1 MEKKPPHPALRATFF
16 PRGEGDWCHIMTA
29 LFLRDLKLSV
39 RAGGGALIG
48 ILFFLT
54 VVAVI
59 PFGVGPD
66 LKLLSR
72 IGPAIVWIGA
82 LLACLLGLDRLFQAE
97 RDDGSL
103 DLLVMQETPL
113 VLTVLIKCAAHW
125 IATGLPLV
133 IASPLLGLF
142 MNMSETAIA
151 ATALTL
157 LVGSPAIT
165 FIGAVG
171 AAVAVA
177 LPRGGLLVSIL
188 VLPLAIP
195 VLIFGVSATY
205 AAVEGPQPFLPPF
218 LILIALTL
226 FFAVLGP
233 AAAALALRNTTD

>member
-1 MEKKPPHPALRATFF
+1 
-16 PRGEGDWCHIMTA
+16 MTA
-29 LFLRDLKLSV
+29 LFLRDLRLSI

-54 VVAVI
+54 IVAVI
-59 PFGVGPD
+59 PFGIGPD
-66 LKLLSR
+66 LALLSG

-82 LLACLLGLDRLFQAE
+82 LLAALLGLDRLFQAE

-103 DLLVMQETPL
+103 DLMLMQETPL

-125 IATGLPLV
+125 TATSLPLV

-142 MNMSETAIA
+142 MNMNETAIG
-151 ATALTL
+151 ATMLTL

-177 LPRGGLLVSIL
+177 LPRGGLLVSVLI
-188 VLPLAIP
+188 LPLTIP

-205 AAVEGPQPFLPPF
+205 AAVVGPSPFLPPF

-226 FFAVLGP
+226 FFAVIGP
-233 AAAALALRNTTD
+233 AAAALALRNTAD

>member
-1 MEKKPPHPALRATFF
+1 
-16 PRGEGDWCHIMTA
+16 MTA
-29 LFLRDLKLSV
+29 LFFRDLKLSI

-48 ILFFLT
+48 VLFFLT
-54 VVAVI
+54 IVAVI

-82 LLACLLGLDRLFQAE
+82 LLAALLGLDRLFQAE

-103 DLLVMQETPL
+103 DLMLIQETPL
-113 VLTVLIKCAAHW
+113 VLTVLVKCFAHW
-125 IATGLPLV
+125 TATSLPLV

-142 MNMSETAIA
+142 MNMDETAIG
-151 ATALTL
+151 ATMLTL

-188 VLPLAIP
+188 VLPLTIP

-205 AAVEGPQPFLPPF
+205 AAVEDPAPFLPPF

-226 FFAVLGP
+226 FFAVIGP
-233 AAAALALRNTTD
+233 AAAALALRNTAD

>member
-1 MEKKPPHPALRATFF
+1 MS
-16 PRGEGDWCHIMTA
+16 A
-29 LFLRDLKLSV
+29 LFLRDLKLSI

-54 VVAVI
+54 IVAVI

-66 LKLLSR
+66 LALLAR

-82 LLACLLGLDRLFQAE
+82 LMAALLGLDRLFQAE

-103 DLLVMQETPL
+103 DLMLMQETPL

-125 IATGLPLV
+125 TATSLPLV

-142 MNMSETAIA
+142 MNMNETAIG
-151 ATALTL
+151 ATMLTL

-177 LPRGGLLVSIL
+177 LPRGGLLVSVLI
-188 VLPLAIP
+188 LPLTIP

-205 AAVEGPQPFLPPF
+205 AAVEGPSPFLPPF
-218 LILIALTL
+218 LILMALTL
-226 FFAVLGP
+226 FFAVIGP
-233 AAAALALRNTTD
+233 AAAALALRNTAD

>member
-1 MEKKPPHPALRATFF
+1 
-16 PRGEGDWCHIMTA
+16 MTA
-29 LFLRDLKLSV
+29 LFLRDLRLSI

-54 VVAVI
+54 IVAVI

-66 LKLLSR
+66 LALLSR

-82 LLACLLGLDRLFQAE
+82 LLAALLGLDRLFQAE

-103 DLLVMQETPL
+103 DLMLMQETPL
-113 VLTVLIKCAAHW
+113 VLTVLIKCAA
-125 IATGLPLV
+125 
-133 IASPLLGLF
+133 LLGLF
-142 MNMSETAIA
+142 MNMNETAIG
-151 ATALTL
+151 ATMLTL

-177 LPRGGLLVSIL
+177 LPRGGLLVSVLI
-188 VLPLAIP
+188 LPLTIP

-205 AAVEGPQPFLPPF
+205 AAVVGPSPFLPPF

-226 FFAVLGP
+226 FFAVIGP
-233 AAAALALRNTTD
+233 AAAALALRNTAD

>member
-1 MEKKPPHPALRATFF
+1 
-16 PRGEGDWCHIMTA
+16 MTA
-29 LFLRDLKLSV
+29 LFLRDLKLSI

-48 ILFFLT
+48 VLFFLT
-54 VVAVI
+54 IVAVI

-82 LLACLLGLDRLFQAE
+82 LLAALLGLDRLFQAE

-103 DLLVMQETPL
+103 DLMLMQDTPL
-113 VLTVLIKCAAHW
+113 VLTVLVKCFAHW
-125 IATGLPLV
+125 TATSLPLV

-142 MNMSETAIA
+142 MNMDETAIA
-151 ATALTL
+151 ATMLTL

-205 AAVEGPQPFLPPF
+205 AAVEDPAPFLPPF

-226 FFAVLGP
+226 FFAVIGP
-233 AAAALALRNTTD
+233 AAAALALRNTAD

>member
-1 MEKKPPHPALRATFF
+1 
-16 PRGEGDWCHIMTA
+16 MTA
-29 LFLRDLKLSV
+29 LFFRDLKLSI

-48 ILFFLT
+48 VLFFLT

-59 PFGVGPD
+59 PFGIGPD

-82 LLACLLGLDRLFQAE
+82 LLAALLGLDRLFQAE

-103 DLLVMQETPL
+103 DLMLMQETPL
-113 VLTVLIKCAAHW
+113 VLTVLVKCLAHW
-125 IATGLPLV
+125 TATSLPLV
-133 IASPLLGLF
+133 VASPLLGLF
-142 MNMSETAIA
+142 MNMNETAIG
-151 ATALTL
+151 ATMVTL

-188 VLPLAIP
+188 VLPLTIP

-205 AAVEGPQPFLPPF
+205 AAVEEPAPFLPPF

-226 FFAVLGP
+226 FFAVIGP
-233 AAAALALRNTTD
+233 AAAALALRNTAD

>member
-1 MEKKPPHPALRATFF
+1 
-16 PRGEGDWCHIMTA
+16 MTA
-29 LFLRDLKLSV
+29 LFFRDLKLSI

-48 ILFFLT
+48 VLFFLT

-82 LLACLLGLDRLFQAE
+82 LLAALLGLDRLFQAE

-103 DLLVMQETPL
+103 DLMLMQETPL
-113 VLTVLIKCAAHW
+113 VLTVLVKCLAHW
-125 IATGLPLV
+125 TATSLPLV
-133 IASPLLGLF
+133 VASPLLGLF
-142 MNMSETAIA
+142 MNMNETAIG
-151 ATALTL
+151 ATMVTL

-188 VLPLAIP
+188 VLPLTIP

-205 AAVEGPQPFLPPF
+205 AAVEEPAPFLPPF

-226 FFAVLGP
+226 FFAVIGP
-233 AAAALALRNTTD
+233 AAAALALRNTAD

>member
-1 MEKKPPHPALRATFF
+1 
-16 PRGEGDWCHIMTA
+16 MTA
-29 LFLRDLKLSV
+29 LFLRDLKLSI

-48 ILFFLT
+48 VLFFLT
-54 VVAVI
+54 IVAVI

-82 LLACLLGLDRLFQAE
+82 LLAALLGLDRLFQAE

-103 DLLVMQETPL
+103 DLMLMQDTPL
-113 VLTVLIKCAAHW
+113 VLTVLVKCFAHW
-125 IATGLPLV
+125 TATSLPLV

-142 MNMSETAIA
+142 MNMDETAIA
-151 ATALTL
+151 ATMLTL

-188 VLPLAIP
+188 VLPLTIP

-205 AAVEGPQPFLPPF
+205 AAVEDPAPFLPPF

-226 FFAVLGP
+226 FFAVIGP
-233 AAAALALRNTTD
+233 AAAAVALRNTAD

>member
-1 MEKKPPHPALRATFF
+1 
-16 PRGEGDWCHIMTA
+16 MTA
-29 LFLRDLKLSV
+29 LFLRDLKLSI

-48 ILFFLT
+48 VLFFLT
-54 VVAVI
+54 IVAVI

-82 LLACLLGLDRLFQAE
+82 LLAALLGLDRLFQAE

-103 DLLVMQETPL
+103 DLMLMQETPL
-113 VLTVLIKCAAHW
+113 VLTVLVKCFAHW
-125 IATGLPLV
+125 TATSLPLV

-142 MNMSETAIA
+142 MNMNETAIA
-151 ATALTL
+151 ATMLTL

-188 VLPLAIP
+188 VLPLTIP

-205 AAVEGPQPFLPPF
+205 AAVEDPAPFLPPF

-226 FFAVLGP
+226 FFAVIGP
-233 AAAALALRNTTD
+233 AAAALALRNTAD

>member
-1 MEKKPPHPALRATFF
+1 
-16 PRGEGDWCHIMTA
+16 MTA
-29 LFLRDLKLSV
+29 LLLRDLKLSI
-39 RAGGGALIG
+39 RAGGGALVG
-48 ILFFLT
+48 VLFFLT

-82 LLACLLGLDRLFQAE
+82 LLAALLGLDRLFQAE

-103 DLLVMQETPL
+103 DLMLMQETPL
-113 VLTVLIKCAAHW
+113 VLTVLVKCFAHW
-125 IATGLPLV
+125 TATSLPLV

-142 MNMSETAIA
+142 MNMSETAIG
-151 ATALTL
+151 ATMLTL

-188 VLPLAIP
+188 VLPLTIP

-205 AAVEGPQPFLPPF
+205 AAVEGPTPFLPPF
-218 LILIALTL
+218 LILIALSL
-226 FFAVLGP
+226 FFAVIGP
-233 AAAALALRNTTD
+233 AAAALALRNTGD